1 MPGLGRTARATLV
14 ELYKLFAQRGS
25 YAAFVVVL
33 AVAALVVY
41 GTWRHGPQIDQMRD
55 MAGSEMMVEGKVL
68 TAPFVMQ
75 FLLPAVMEVLMPLMV
90 AAVGGGLLASEVKA
104 GTMRTMMM
112 RPLTRMDVL
121 LAKLMTG
128 WIYTL
133 SLCAFVVL
141 SAAALGYAAFGPGD
155 LISVMAGQGQFVVF
169 SHEEALQRLGL
180 AYGFAALGLCVI
192 VTIAVMLSCLFD
204 NPLTAAALTVA
215 ALIGFKTVEIIPY
228 FEAWKPYFLTTHL
241 EVYKLPLQAELDWPA
256 ITSKLWGLAAYAGG
270 AMVVAAAVFT
280 RRDITT

>member
-1 MPGLGRTARATLV
+1 M

-25 YAAFVVVL
+25 YAAFVVVV
-33 AVAALVVY
+33 AVVALVVY
-41 GTWRHGPQIDQMRD
+41 GTWRQGPRIDQLRD
-55 MAGSEMMVEGKVL
+55 MGGEGMMVAGNVL

-90 AAVGGGLLASEVKA
+90 AAVGGGLLASEMKG

-121 LAKLMTG
+121 LAKMMTG

-133 SLCAFVVL
+133 SLCGFVVL
-141 SAAALGYAAFGPGD
+141 TAAALGYAVFGPGD

-169 SHEEALQRLGL
+169 SHEEALGRLGM
-180 AYGFAALGLCVI
+180 AYGFAAVGLCVI
-192 VTIAVMLSCLFD
+192 VTVAMMLSCLFD

-215 ALIGFKTVEIIPY
+215 ALIGFKTLEVIPY

-241 EVYKLPLQAELDWPA
+241 EVYKLPLAGDLDWVA
-256 ITSKLWGLAAYAGG
+256 INSKLWGLAAYGAG